1 MKIARK
7 FLCCS
12 QLEGVEIEVEFPVK
26 MLQPVLVLVY
36 KDVCNSGVGYTASYL
51 VNSL

>member
-12 QLEGVEIEVEFPVK
+12 QLEGVEIEVFPVK

-36 KDVCNSGVGYTASYL
+36 KDVCNSGVDYTAS
-51 VNSL
+51 